1 MSDFHRPDLGKP
13 TSVHIIGIGGSGMA
27 AIAHVLHRMGHR
39 VSGSDLSA
47 SAAFERLV
55 DEGVAAVIG
64 HDAAHLGDAEV
75 VVRSTAIPDANPE
88 VVEAQARGQRVHHRA
103 EMLSAISDLKRTV
116 AVAGTHGKTTTSSML
131 AVIALEAGL
140 EPSFIIGGDVTQ
152 LGTGAAW
159 GEGEWFIVE
168 ADESDGT
175 FITLGHEIGIVTNVE
190 PDHLEHYGGEAGLR
204 QAFVDFVE
212 IGHTTIVC
220 ADDEGARS
228 LVVPEETVTYGFD
241 HGEYTIS
248 DHVRSGV
255 PSFVLGFGDDDIGRL
270 ELEMT
275 GRHNVSN
282 ATAAAVTAL
291 QMGIPFDAIQRGLAG
306 FRGVG
311 RRMELRGTHD
321 EIVFIDD
328 YAHLPSEVA
337 AAIDGAGGRGQS
349 RLIVVFQPH
358 RYSRTQALWQDFA
371 DHFDDADL
379 LIVTDV
385 YSSGEAP
392 RPGVTGQLIVD
403 AVKAGKN
410 PPDVRYVPDRKT
422 LACDVAAILESG
434 DICLTLGAG
443 DSVKLP
449 DEILE
454 LLRAA
459 DD

>member
-1 MSDFHRPDLGKP
+1 MSEFQRPDLATP

-27 AIAHVLHRMGHR
+27 AIGHVLHRMGHR

-47 SAAFERLV
+47 SAAFDRLV
-55 DEGVAAVIG
+55 EEGVSAVIG
-64 HDAAHLGDAEV
+64 HDAGHIGDAQV
-75 VVRSTAIPDANPE
+75 IVRSTAIPDTNPE
-88 VVEAQARGQRVHHRA
+88 VVEALARGQRVHHRA
-103 EMLSAISDLKRTV
+103 EVLSAISDLKRTI

-131 AVIALEAGL
+131 AVIAIEAGFD
-140 EPSFIIGGDVTQ
+140 PSFIIGGDVTQ

-159 GEGEWFIVE
+159 GDGEWFIVE

-204 QAFVDFVE
+204 QAFAEFAE
-212 IGHTTIVC
+212 IGHTTVVC
-220 ADDEGARS
+220 ADDEGARG
-228 LVVPEETVTYGFD
+228 LVVPDETVSYGFD
-241 HGEYTIS
+241 HGEYRIT
-248 DHVRSGV
+248 DHERVGAH
-255 PSFVLGFGDDDIGRL
+255 SFVLGFRDGEIGRL

-275 GRHNVSN
+275 GRHNVRN

-291 QMGIPFDAIQRGLAG
+291 QMGIPFAAVQRGLAG

-311 RRMELRGTHD
+311 RRLEMRGSHD
-321 EIVFIDD
+321 GTTFIDD

-337 AAIDGAGGRGQS
+337 AAIDGATDHDHR
-349 RLIVVFQPH
+349 RLVVVFQPH
-358 RYSRTQALWQDFA
+358 RYSRTQALWRDFVN
-371 DHFDDADL
+371 HFDEADL

-385 YSSGEAP
+385 YASGEAP
-392 RPGVTGQLIVD
+392 REGVSGQLIVD
-403 AVKAGKN
+403 AVNGGSK
-410 PPDVRYVPDRKT
+410 PPKIRYMPDRET
-422 LACDVAAILESG
+422 LARDVASILEPG

-443 DSVKLP
+443 DSVALP

-454 LLRAA
+454 LVRAA